1 MSSLRYWA
9 PILLCVLAPAIA
21 QERAPQPA
29 TPPVPVTILG
39 KAITANVAST
49 DENLLN
55 AAGNQDDWLLYGR
68 TYDNQRYSPLT
79 QIDRG
84 NVKRLAVKAIIH
96 TGFFNSME
104 ATPIVVHGTM
114 YVSTPSDHVQAYDA
128 ATGELKW
135 SYNPVLGFTDNCCGP
150 QSRGVA
156 VAYGK
161 VFIAQLDGHVV
172 ALDAKNGAVV
182 WKSVIADTV
191 PEPTHYYAFTMAPQV
206 FNGMVLVGSSGAEY
220 PTRGFVE
227 ALDATTGKLIW
238 RFNTTAAPD
247 QPGGKTWDG
256 DSWKYGGS
264 SVWNTPAVDPKNNL
278 VLFATGNPNPD
289 YWGENRKGDN
299 AYTDSIVAIDSRTG
313 KLRWWYQQVPHDVW
327 DYDCPSP
334 VILFDAKDENGKTVP
349 AAAEAGKIGNVFIL
363 DRLTGKLLHK
373 SDAFV
378 KQADNMFIVP
388 SDKPFSRYPGISG
401 GNLWSPAAYS
411 PLTQNFY
418 VMGINQAYTVT
429 AFPFPKY
436 VPGTPTVGQQVGGT
450 QRPSPTDQ
458 FPVDGTLTA
467 INVNTGKITWQDKTE
482 LPMYGGIL
490 ATASN
495 LVFTG
500 EMTGWFDAFDAVTGE
515 KLWSQ
520 NLGIGVCTPPIS
532 YRVKGAQYVAV
543 SAAGCYHST
552 GLVKDQSKSRFGD
565 TIVLYALMPG

>member
-1 MSSLRYWA
+1 MSILRLWA
-9 PILLCVLAPAIA
+9 PAVLLALAPAFA
-21 QERAPQPA
+21 QERAPQPQA
-29 TPPVPVTILG
+29 PVPVTILS
-39 KAITANVAST
+39 KAVTANVASS
-49 DENLLN
+49 DESLLN

-68 TYDNQRYSPLT
+68 TYDNQRFSPLT

-84 NVKRLAVKAIIH
+84 NVKRLAVRTIIH

-104 ATPIVVHGTM
+104 ATPIVVDGTM
-114 YVSTPSDHVQAYDA
+114 YVSTPNDHVQAYDA

-135 SYNPVLGFTDNCCGP
+135 SYNPVLGYTDNCCGP

-161 VFIAQLDGHVV
+161 VFVAQLDGHVV
-172 ALDAKNGAVV
+172 ALDAKTGAVV
-182 WKSVIADTV
+182 WTSVIADTI
-191 PEPTHYYAFTMAPQV
+191 PEPAHYYAFTMAPQV
-206 FNGMVLVGSSGAEY
+206 FNGMVLVGNSGAEY

-227 ALDATTGKLIW
+227 ALDAATGKLIW
-238 RFNTTAAPD
+238 RFYTTAAPD
-247 QPGGKTWDG
+247 QPGGKSWDS

-313 KLRWWYQQVPHDVW
+313 KLRWWYQQVAHDVW

-334 VILFDAKDENGKTVP
+334 VILFDAKDENGRTVP

-378 KQADNMFIVP
+378 KQAANMFVIP
-388 SDKPFSRYPGISG
+388 SDKPFSRYPGING

-411 PLTQNFY
+411 PLTQDFY

-450 QRPSPTDQ
+450 QRPAPTDQ

-467 INVNTGKITWQDKTE
+467 INVNTGKIAWQDKTE

-490 ATASN
+490 ATASD
-495 LVFTG
+495 LIFTG
-500 EMTGWFDAFDAVTGE
+500 EMTGWFDAFDAVSGQ

-520 NLGIGVCTPPIS
+520 NLGVGVCTPPIT
-532 YRVKGAQYVAV
+532 YRVKGVQYVAV
-543 SAAGCYHST
+543 GAAGCNHST
-552 GLVKDQSKSRFGD
+552 GLLKDQSKSRFGD
-565 TIVLYALMPG
+565 TIVLYSLMPG